1 MKRLV
6 RSGFFLANAAAFVAL
21 TAAAAEHEMTMM
33 GCLESTGD
41 GYALVAGGDRT
52 QLTGAA
58 DFAKHQGHTVK
69 VTGEHTGTMMTVSK
83 LEHVSPECD
92 PSKATRAGKSAEGE
106 DDDTRALGAKG
117 PTADDQ
123 GGSQADRETTA
134 KIRKAIVED
143 DSLSVAAHNVKIIT
157 RDGKVTL
164 RGQVRSAEEKAA
176 VAAIAED
183 VLGDAVDNQLTVRP
197 EPK

>member
-1 MKRLV
+1 MKRLL
-6 RSGFFLANAAAFVAL
+6 RSGLLLAAAGAL
-21 TAAAAEHEMTMM
+21 AFGAEHEMTMT
-33 GCLESTGD
+33 GCLESSGD
-41 GYALVAGGDRT
+41 GYALAASGGRT

-69 VTGEHTGTMMTVSK
+69 VSGEHTGTMMTVSK

-92 PSKATRAGKSAEGE
+92 PSKMTEAGKAAAGE
-106 DDDTRALGAKG
+106 RDSDRARTAVAGG

-123 GGSQADRETTA
+123 GGSKADRETTA
-134 KIRKAIVED
+134 RIRKAIVED

-164 RGQVRSAEEKAA
+164 RGEVQSSQEKAA
-176 VAAIAED
+176 VAAIAEGS
-183 VLGDAVDNQLTVRP
+183 LGAAVDNQLTVRP
-197 EPK
+197 EK